1 MALCLA
7 GFATR
12 KDLVGVTSIVR
23 ALGLAPACYDRL
35 PDFFHSPALNLNQ
48 LTRAWSALVFR
59 AHPAILRVNGRP
71 VLAGD
76 GIQVAKAGRK
86 MPGVKKL
93 HRQSES
99 NTKPEFI
106 FGHSCQAVT
115 VLTQALSSVFA
126 LPLAC
131 RIHEGSVFS
140 NRDHRTLLDKMILL
154 IDSLAIQEPFYFV
167 ADAYYATGNIV
178 RGLLAH
184 DNHLVTRVKSN
195 SVAFFPAAPPPPNRP
210 RPKGRPAKYGKK
222 IQVAALL
229 KQTGQFQK
237 APSPVYGERGVI
249 LKFRAAD
256 LLWRPV
262 GILVSFVVVL
272 HPQRGAIL
280 LMCTDLML
288 SPLDII
294 RIYGLRFKIEV
305 SFKQALHVI
314 GAYAHHFWMAAMT
327 PLRRVT
333 GNQYLHRTSEV
344 YRNAVRRKIAAYH
357 RHIQL
362 GLIARTCF
370 RSSHGALDKVHHL
383 RRRPPVALLAQPL
396 FEVFFETV
404 GGLQIVRQRADFAPR
419 SRAGPSFGSTAQPPR
434 LARTMPPARGAMAK
448 PALRRVSRRSAK
460 LGFLRC
466 CRRKNIYPNIVGWR
480 GADSSSAAS
489 PRIPRDVLW
498 IPTGAESA
506 PA

>member
-1 MALCLA
+1 MLWNHWWMLVGQLRPACARTRTFLWMALCLA

-12 KDLVGVTSIVR
+12 KDLLGVTSIVR
-23 ALGLAPACYDRL
+23 ALGLEPACYDRIL
-35 PDFFHSPALNLNQ
+35 DFFHSPALVLNNLT
-48 LTRAWSALVFR
+48 LAWCALVFR
-59 AHPAILRVNGRP
+59 AHPAILRLNGRP
-71 VLAGD
+71 VLVGD
-76 GIQVAKAGRK
+76 GIKVAKAGRK

-93 HRQSES
+93 HQQSES

-106 FGHSCQAVT
+106 FGHSCQAVAL
-115 VLTQALSSVFA
+115 LTQALSSVFA

-131 RIHEGSVFS
+131 RIHEGTVFS

-154 IDSLAIQEPFYFV
+154 IDSLGIQEPFYFV

-184 DNHLVTRVKSN
+184 GNHLVTRVKSN

-229 KQTGQFQK
+229 KQTGQLQE
-237 APSPVYGERGVI
+237 APSPVYGEKGVI

-262 GILVSFVVVL
+262 GILVRFVVVL

-280 LMCTDLML
+280 LMCTDLTL

-305 SFKQALHVI
+305 SFKQALRVI
-314 GAYAHHFWMAAMT
+314 GAYAYHFWMAAMT
-327 PLRRVT
+327 PLRRVS
-333 GNQYLHRTSEV
+333 GNQYLHHKSDD

-362 GLIARTCF
+362 GLIAQ
-370 RSSHGALDKVHHL
+370 G
-383 RRRPPVALLAQPL
+383 LLQLLSATKPTLVWQ
-396 FEVFFETV
+396 
-404 GGLQIVRQRADFAPR
+404 
-419 SRAGPSFGSTAQPPR
+419 SFGSWIRTLRPGLAPSEQVVSIALRNTLPEFLATA
-434 LARTMPPARGAMAK
+434 AK
-448 PALRRVSRRSAK
+448 PSILVKFIRDRLDLSRTEGTT
-460 LGFLRC
+460 L
-466 CRRKNIYPNIVGWR
+466 
-480 GADSSSAAS
+480 AA
-489 PRIPRDVLW
+489 
-498 IPTGAESA
+498 
-506 PA
+506 